1 MYKKQMKFQ
10 KIICYLCLIAAALVF
25 IYSLGI
31 MTDLYDSLYVMI
43 PDPEDMSMAYVSGAE
58 IYYDMQ
64 PFNRNLTKDGIVLIL
79 LAAFMLVM
87 NTHVRRK
94 YYIGNYVSIGL
105 MTVGSIASSVWA
117 VAKIMAY
124 KEQFLTTVDFE
135 TLKMWSEIWGTP
147 YIESTFWFDVSYFV
161 FGILMFTTVLLI
173 VNLIWKIIVTREE
186 AGLIAK
192 GKEA

>member
-161 FGILMFTTVLLI
+161 FGILLFTTVLLI